1 MDALRAAPGPAGR
14 PNGRTFNC
22 LMLVHAAA
30 GDFPAALAAFDE
42 LEAAAG
48 AEATEATWG
57 IAADAAARGG
67 LPERA
72 AQLEAAAATWRLL
85 TGGG

>member
-1 MDALRAAPGPAGR
+1 MDALRAAPSPAAR
-14 PNGRTFNC
+14 PNGRTYNC

-30 GDFPAALAAFDE
+30 GDFSAALAAFDE

-48 AEATEATWG
+48 AEATATTWG

-72 AQLEAAAATWRLL
+72 AQLAAAGETWRLL